1 MISNVFA
8 KRVIRYLL
16 DCKNEKLPKEMMF
29 AFELNI
35 IMLTLRVKKGIIYL
49 EKDTILG
56 KEMCVDDFVRNVIP
70 TVWDK

>member
-35 IMLTLRVKKGIIYL
+35 IMFDLESKKRYNIF
-49 EKDTILG
+49 G
-56 KEMCVDDFVRNVIP
+56 KGYNTWKGDVCR
-70 TVWDK
+70 

>member
-1 MISNVFA
+1 
-8 KRVIRYLL
+8 
-16 DCKNEKLPKEMMF
+16 
-29 AFELNI
+29 
-35 IMLTLRVKKGIIYL
+35 MLTVKVKKGIIYL

>member
-1 MISNVFA
+1 MICYS
-8 KRVIRYLL
+8 LL
-16 DCKNEKLPKEMMF
+16 DKYNNVDLES
-29 AFELNI
+29 
-35 IMLTLRVKKGIIYL
+35 KKSIIYL